1 MNKYEKA
8 ATGAVA
14 LMLVAGA
21 AIFLYAP
28 TDYLQGP
35 VQRIFYLHV
44 SSAIAAYGCFAVV
57 LVGGIIYLR
66 AENPVA
72 DRFARAGAIVG
83 LVFTTVTLVM
93 GMLWAKPIWNTF
105 WTWDARLTSTLVLWM
120 IYAGYLLVRRLADPG
135 RQSARLAA
143 VVGIFGFIDVPVVH
157 FSVTWW
163 RTVPP
168 GPIIVHDALPPPMR
182 SRRVFATRA
191 LTARSRWSARSP
203 SCPTSGRICRRAISP
218 GQCRLIDFRYAPPSS
233 TGSCRS
239 SSCSATASSTL
250 EWRSGARFSRV
261 EERSPGT
268 CFASRPARGHARCR
282 ASSVPS
288 ISASCRPRQ
297 SFGLC
302 SIARQ

>member
-21 AIFLYAP
+21 AIFFFAP

-66 AENPVA
+66 TESPVA
-72 DRFARAGAIVG
+72 DRFARAAALVG
-83 LVFTTVTLVM
+83 VVFTTVTLVM

-105 WTWDARLTSTLVLWM
+105 WTWDARLTSTLVLWI
-120 IYAGYLLVRRLADPG
+120 IYAGYLLVRRLSEPG
-135 RQSARLAA
+135 RQGARLAA

-163 RTVPP
+163 RTQHP
-168 GPIIVHDALPPPMR
+168 GPVVVNNALPPEMLATFLFTLVCTL
-182 SRRVFATRA
+182 VFAAVLIAIRYRIEA
-191 LTARSRWSARSP
+191 LLDAKL
-203 SCPTSGRICRRAISP
+203 RIAEPMPIVP
-218 GQCRLIDFRYAPPSS
+218 AQ
-233 TGSCRS
+233 
-239 SSCSATASSTL
+239 
-250 EWRSGARFSRV
+250 
-261 EERSPGT
+261 
-268 CFASRPARGHARCR
+268 RPEAVR
-282 ASSVPS
+282 
-288 ISASCRPRQ
+288 
-297 SFGLC
+297 
-302 SIARQ
+302 

>member
-1 MNKYEKA
+1 MNRYEKA
-8 ATGAVA
+8 AAGAVA

-21 AIFLYAP
+21 AIFFFAP

-66 AENPVA
+66 TESPVA
-72 DRFARAGAIVG
+72 DRFARAGALVG

-93 GMLWAKPIWNTF
+93 GMLWAKPIWGTF

-135 RQSARLAA
+135 RQSARRAA

-163 RTVPP
+163 RTQHP
-168 GPIIVHDALPPPMR
+168 GPIIVNDALPPQML
-182 SRRVFATRA
+182 VTFL
-191 LTARSRWSARSP
+191 LTLACTLVLAAAMIAIRYRIETVLDARLNVSEPAKVIAAKREA
-203 SCPTSGRICRRAISP
+203 
-218 GQCRLIDFRYAPPSS
+218 
-233 TGSCRS
+233 
-239 SSCSATASSTL
+239 
-250 EWRSGARFSRV
+250 E
-261 EERSPGT
+261 
-268 CFASRPARGHARCR
+268 PAR
-282 ASSVPS
+282 
-288 ISASCRPRQ
+288 
-297 SFGLC
+297 
-302 SIARQ
+302 